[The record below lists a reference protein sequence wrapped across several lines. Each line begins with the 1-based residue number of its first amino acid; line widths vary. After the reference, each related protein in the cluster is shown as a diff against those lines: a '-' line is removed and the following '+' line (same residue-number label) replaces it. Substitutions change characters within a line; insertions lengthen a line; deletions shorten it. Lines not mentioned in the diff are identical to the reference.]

1 MENTRY
7 PFWPLPQRPPL
18 KLPNDA
24 RIAVWLI
31 PNIEHFRPDQV
42 GEAGRTP
49 GSIDLH
55 AYAER
60 DYGNRVG
67 VWRIMDVLDKYGARA
82 TVALNADVCRFE
94 RGVVEAGVER
104 RWEWMGHGMSNSQRL
119 VGLDEAAE
127 RQLIGKVAKI
137 IKDTTGT
144 APRGW
149 LGPGR
154 QQTPNT
160 VDLLVE
166 AGFSY
171 LADWAADEL
180 PFPVKA
186 RSGHL
191 VALPYSNISDIS
203 GFVRWSWHADD
214 LYRYACEHFDTLYE
228 EAEKGARIISL
239 AVHPYLTGRPPRI
252 KWLDKSLKYIT
263 SHKGVWLTTGGEIA
277 DWYQRDYFAAAV
289 KEGESL
295 IEQRKEDS
303 T

>member
-18 KLPNDA
+18 KLPNNA
-24 RIAVWLI
+24 RIAVWVI
-31 PNIEHFRPDQV
+31 PNIEHFQPDHV
-42 GEAGRTP
+42 GLADR
-49 GSIDLH
+49 SRARLDLH
-55 AYAER
+55 AFAER

-94 RGVVEAGVER
+94 RAVVEAGVER
-104 RWEWMGHGMSNSQRL
+104 RWEWMGHGMTNSQQL
-119 VGLDEAAE
+119 VGLEEAAE
-127 RQLIGKVAKI
+127 RQLIGEVATI
-137 IKDTTGT
+137 IKDTTGA

-154 QQTPNT
+154 QQTSNT

-180 PFPVKA
+180 PFPVTG
-186 RSGHL
+186 RGGHL

-203 GFVRWSWHADD
+203 GFLQWRWHADD

-228 EAEKGARIISL
+228 ESAKGARMISL

-252 KWLDKSLKYIT
+252 KWLEKSLKYIT
-263 SHKGVWLTTGGEIA
+263 DHKGVWLATGGEIA
-277 DWYQRDYFAAAV
+277 DWYRRDYLAEALSKTEALAA
-289 KEGESL
+289 
-295 IEQRKEDS
+295 RR
-303 T
+303 